1 MQKSLYLF
9 PLGVFLIL
17 GSHAQA
23 SALVKKDHVNHVL
36 TVSAKIIYSGAA
48 VTEESAQ
55 SCTQDISDTWNKH
68 PTTIELGG
76 EQFKVVFAI
85 SMDLNSKTPD
95 QPSSCEN
102 NYIQILKLTA
112 PGDRSYYSGLG
123 SQNGVFYTSDIS
135 SVTHT
140 PAHEFGHGLML
151 DHNPDDQFMSEVPGI
166 MFGRGAVVKPE
177 FRYVA
182 AAPLGRPGS
191 TVNPKYRQARCV
203 DIQAIPFDQLE
214 FKDDSACL
222 GEGLNPLH
230 ANNPNSGAQ

>member
-1 MQKSLYLF
+1 MQKSLK
-9 PLGVFLIL
+9 IL
-17 GSHAQA
+17 PFSLLVIFGSQAQA
-23 SALVKKDHVNHVL
+23 SALVKLDRVNHLL
-36 TVSAKIIYSGAA
+36 TVSAKIIYSGGAL
-48 VTEESAQ
+48 TEDSAK
-55 SCTQDISDTWNKH
+55 SCTQDISNTWNKH
-68 PTTIELGG
+68 PTEVKLDG
-76 EQFKVVFAI
+76 EHFKVVF
-85 SMDLNSKTPD
+85 SVTMETNSKSPL
-95 QPSSCEN
+95 QESSCEN
-102 NYIQILKLTA
+102 NYIQILKPTA
-112 PGDRSYYSGLG
+112 PGDRSFYSGLG
-123 SQNGVFYTSDIS
+123 SQNGVFYTTDIS

-191 TVNPKYRQARCV
+191 TLNPRFREARSV
-203 DIQAIPFDQLE
+203 DIESIPFDQLE

-230 ANNPNSGAQ
+230 SNNPSTGAR